1 MTREQF
7 IAEIASLQ
15 EPLRRFLLG
24 MCHGDAFTSDD
35 IAQETLLKAY
45 LHYDTFQ
52 GRSSFSTWL
61 FSIGYRCFCDNIGK
75 KILDTLPLSEKE
87 NLIPSVDEGGNRED
101 YNELYS
107 AIDGLTASEKATVLL
122 FYIEDY
128 STKEIAEILGM
139 PSVTVRSH
147 LHRARRHLKKILQE
161 NYER

>member
-7 IAEIASLQ
+7 IAEITTLQ

-24 MCHGDAFTSDD
+24 MCHGDAFTADD
-35 IAQETLLKAY
+35 IAQDTLLKAY

-61 FSIGYRCFCDNIGK
+61 FRIGYCCFCDHVGK
-75 KILDTLPLSEKE
+75 RILDTESITEKE
-87 NLIPSVDEGGNRED
+87 NQIPSDNSPEKD
-101 YNELYS
+101 YNELYA
-107 AIDGLTASEKATVLL
+107 AIHGLTASEKAAVLL

-128 STKEIAEILGM
+128 STKEISEILAM

-147 LHRARRHLKKILQE
+147 LHRARRHLKKILEQ
-161 NYER
+161 NGER

>member
-7 IAEIASLQ
+7 IAEISILQ

-24 MCHGDAFTSDD
+24 MCHGDAFMADD

-45 LHYDTFQ
+45 LHYGSFQ

-61 FSIGYRCFCDNIGK
+61 LRIGYNCFCNHIGK
-75 KILDTLPLSEKE
+75 KILATESITEKE
-87 NLIPSVDEGGNRED
+87 NLISSEDEYGKDNSA
-101 YNELYS
+101 LYA
-107 AIDGLTASEKATVLL
+107 AIDGLPASEKAAVLL
-122 FYIEDY
+122 FYMEDY

-147 LHRARRHLKKILQE
+147 LHRARRHLKKILE
-161 NYER
+161 HYGER

>member
-7 IAEIASLQ
+7 IAEISILQ

-24 MCHGDAFTSDD
+24 MCHGDVFTADD

-45 LHYDTFQ
+45 LHYGSFQ

-61 FSIGYRCFCDNIGK
+61 FRIGYNCFCNHIGK
-75 KILDTLPLSEKE
+75 KILDTESITEKE
-87 NLIPSVDEGGNRED
+87 NLIPSEDEYGKDNS
-101 YNELYS
+101 ELYA
-107 AIDGLTASEKATVLL
+107 AIDGLPASEKAAVLL
-122 FYIEDY
+122 FYMEDY

-147 LHRARRHLKKILQE
+147 LHRARRHLKKNLE
-161 NYER
+161 HYDER

>member
-7 IAEIASLQ
+7 IAEITTLQ

-24 MCHGDAFTSDD
+24 MCHGDAFTADD
-35 IAQETLLKAY
+35 IAQDTLLKAY

-61 FSIGYRCFCDNIGK
+61 FRIGYGCFCDHVGK
-75 KILDTLPLSEKE
+75 RILDTESITEKE
-87 NLIPSVDEGGNRED
+87 NQIPSDNSHEKD
-101 YNELYS
+101 YNELYA
-107 AIDGLTASEKATVLL
+107 AIHGLTASEKAAVLL

-128 STKEIAEILGM
+128 STKEISEILAM

-147 LHRARRHLKKILQE
+147 LHRARRHLKKIIEQ
-161 NYER
+161 NGER

>member
-7 IAEIASLQ
+7 IAEISTLQ

-24 MCHGDAFTSDD
+24 MCHGDVFTADD

-61 FSIGYRCFCDNIGK
+61 FRIGYGCFCDHIGK
-75 KILDTLPLSEKE
+75 RILDTESITEKE
-87 NLIPSVDEGGNRED
+87 NRIPADDDYGKD
-101 YNELYS
+101 YNELYA
-107 AIDGLTASEKATVLL
+107 AIDGLTSSEKATVLL

-139 PSVTVRSH
+139 ASVTVRSH
-147 LHRARRHLKKILQE
+147 LHRARRHLKKILEQ
-161 NYER
+161 NGER

>member
-7 IAEIASLQ
+7 IAEISTLQ

-24 MCHGDAFTSDD
+24 MCRGNAFMADD

-61 FSIGYRCFCDNIGK
+61 MRIGYNCFCNYLGNK
-75 KILDTLPLSEKE
+75 FLDTGSITEREKQ
-87 NLIPSVDEGGNRED
+87 IPSEEEPEVDSSA
-101 YNELYS
+101 LYAAINGLS
-107 AIDGLTASEKATVLL
+107 ATEKAAVLL
-122 FYIEDY
+122 FYMEEY
-128 STKEIAEILGM
+128 STKEISDILGM

-147 LHRARRHLKKILQE
+147 LHRARRHLKKILEQNGE
-161 NYER
+161 

>member
-7 IAEIASLQ
+7 IAEISILQ

-24 MCHGDAFTSDD
+24 MCHGDVFTADD

-45 LHYDTFQ
+45 LHYGTFQ

-61 FSIGYRCFCDNIGK
+61 FRIGYNCFCNHIGK
-75 KILDTLPLSEKE
+75 KILDTESITEKE
-87 NLIPSVDEGGNRED
+87 NLIPSEDEYGKDNS
-101 YNELYS
+101 ELYA
-107 AIDGLTASEKATVLL
+107 AIDGLPASEKAAVLL
-122 FYIEDY
+122 FYMEDY

-147 LHRARRHLKKILQE
+147 LHRARRHLKKNLE
-161 NYER
+161 HYDER

>member
-7 IAEIASLQ
+7 IAEISTLQ

-24 MCHGDAFTSDD
+24 MCHGDAFTADD

-45 LHYDTFQ
+45 LHYGTFQ

-61 FSIGYRCFCDNIGK
+61 LRIGYSCFCNYVGK
-75 KILDTLPLSEKE
+75 RILETESITEKE
-87 NLIPSVDEGGNRED
+87 NLIPSED
-101 YNELYS
+101 DFDKDSSALYA
-107 AIDGLTASEKATVLL
+107 AIDGLPASEKAAVLL
-122 FYIEDY
+122 FYMEDY

-147 LHRARRHLKKILQE
+147 LHRARRHLKIILE
-161 NYER
+161 HNDER